1 MAPDSDPHPTASA
14 RPPGAGDRPIV
25 PDAAAVSGTA
35 DRTEAVGLRT
45 HPLTAVTTGLLFSLP
60 AAAALILSSLQN
72 GRLPDLP
79 WWLLLLIPVLLA
91 VGGFVVGTAV
101 GFVSWYVTT
110 YVIDGE
116 EVRVDSGLLF
126 KSSRRVPYERLQ
138 SVDIAEPLLARVV
151 GLCELRLETAGG
163 SDSRTSLKYLR
174 LADARALRRV
184 LLERADGSDAEPE
197 PDPGPLAEASAV
209 RSSDDD
215 DVAGDPPTAGER
227 RVISHVTPGRLLL
240 GTLVSLD
247 LAVSLVLGLGVLL
260 TLVVLDAPFA
270 AFGAAIPFATVL
282 LNIVSNRVAAQWD
295 STVSEDRRG
304 LRVERGLFTRTT
316 QTVPWER
323 VQGLAVEE
331 PLVWRRLGW
340 ARLQVDVAG
349 YGNEAGDGSGE
360 STSTLV
366 PVADRE
372 RVLQILEHVLHVRL
386 EEMDRTAPPPRS
398 WLFAPFVWR
407 ARWVGAD
414 EVGFAGVEGWFQ
426 RRSNVVPHHKTQSVE
441 VRQGPLQ
448 RRLGLAT
455 VEVHTPDGPVDA
467 DGRHLE
473 AETAR
478 TVALEQVERA
488 RRARSQPRR
497 APDRPR

>member
-1 MAPDSDPHPTASA
+1 MAPDSE
-14 RPPGAGDRPIV
+14 
-25 PDAAAVSGTA
+25 PDAAPLA
-35 DRTEAVGLRT
+35 DAVGLRT

-60 AAAALILSSLQN
+60 AAATLVLSSLQN

-79 WWLLLLIPVLLA
+79 WWLLLLVPVLLA

-126 KSSRRVPYERLQ
+126 RSSRRVPYERLQ
-138 SVDIAEPLLARVV
+138 SVDIAEPLLARLV

-184 LLERADGSDAEPE
+184 LLERADGPGVEAEPGSQLGE
-197 PDPGPLAEASAV
+197 TAS
-209 RSSDDD
+209 D
-215 DVAGDPPTAGER
+215 TAGSTVPARER
-227 RVISHVTPGRLLL
+227 RVISHVTPARLLL

-247 LAVSLVLGLGVLL
+247 LAASLVLGVAVLAV
-260 TLVVLDAPFA
+260 LVAVDAPFA

-282 LNIVSNRVAAQWD
+282 LNIVSHRVAAQWD
-295 STVSEDRRG
+295 STLTEDRRG
-304 LRVERGLFTRTT
+304 LRIERGLFTRTT

-323 VQGLAVEE
+323 IQGLAVEE
-331 PLVWRRLGW
+331 PVVWRRLGW
-340 ARLQVDVAG
+340 ARLKVDVAG
-349 YGNEAGDGSGE
+349 YGNDAGDGSGE

-372 RVLQILEHVLHVRL
+372 RIGQIVRHVLDVRP
-386 EEMDRTAPPPRS
+386 EEMERTGPPPRS
-398 WLFAPFVWR
+398 WPFAPFVWR
-407 ARWVGAD
+407 SRWVGAD
-414 EVGFAGVEGWFQ
+414 AVGFVGVEGWFQ

-455 VEVHTPDGPVDA
+455 LEVHTPDGPVDA
-467 DGRHLE
+467 DGRHLL

-478 TVALEQVERA
+478 AIALEQVERA
-488 RRARSQPRR
+488 RRARSR
-497 APDRPR
+497 AHPAPVETS

>member
-1 MAPDSDPHPTASA
+1 MAPDSEPESGGVGASST
-14 RPPGAGDRPIV
+14 P
-25 PDAAAVSGTA
+25 A
-35 DRTEAVGLRT
+35 DAVGLRT

-60 AAAALILSSLQN
+60 AAAALIFSSLQN

-91 VGGFVVGTAV
+91 AGGFVVGTAI
-101 GFVSWYVTT
+101 GFVSWFVTT

-138 SVDIAEPLLARVV
+138 SVDIAEPLLARLV

-184 LLERADGSDAEPE
+184 LLERADGPGTDPE
-197 PDPGPLAEASAV
+197 PGYPLDATAH
-209 RSSDDD
+209 D
-215 DVAGDPPTAGER
+215 AGDGTAPARGR

-247 LAVSLVLGLGVLL
+247 LAVSLVLGVGVLVA
-260 TLVVLDAPFA
+260 LVSVDAPFA
-270 AFGAAIPFATVL
+270 AFGTAIPFATVL
-282 LNIVSNRVAAQWD
+282 LKIVSNRVAAQWD
-295 STVSEDRRG
+295 STVTEDRRG
-304 LRVERGLFTRTT
+304 LRIERGLFTRTT

-340 ARLQVDVAG
+340 ARLQVDIAG

-372 RVLQILEHVLHVRL
+372 RVLQIVEHVLDVRL
-386 EEMDRTAPPPRS
+386 EQMERTAPPPRS
-398 WLFAPFVWR
+398 WPFAPFVWR

-414 EVGFAGVEGWFQ
+414 AVGFAGVEGWFQ

-467 DGRHLE
+467 DGRHLV

-478 TVALEQVERA
+478 TIALDQVERA
-488 RRARSQPRR
+488 RRARSRPHPSPVD
-497 APDRPR
+497 AP

>member
-1 MAPDSDPHPTASA
+1 MAPDSEPEQGPAAAGSAADDHPV
-14 RPPGAGDRPIV
+14 V
-25 PDAAAVSGTA
+25 PDTGSVAAAPAT
-35 DRTEAVGLRT
+35 TEAAGLRT
-45 HPLTAVTTGLLFSLP
+45 HPLTAVTTGLLFALP
-60 AAAALILSSLQN
+60 AAATLILSSLQN

-91 VGGFVVGTAV
+91 LGGFVVGTAI

-126 KSSRRVPYERLQ
+126 RSSRRVPYERLQ

-174 LADARALRRV
+174 LADARALRGV
-184 LLERADGSDAEPE
+184 LLERADG
-197 PDPGPLAEASAV
+197 PDVGQTPDTAPMDGGGPDGGPGPAH
-209 RSSDDD
+209 
-215 DVAGDPPTAGER
+215 ER
-227 RVISHVTPGRLLL
+227 RVVNHVTPVRLLL

-247 LAVSLVLGLGVLL
+247 LAVSLVLGIGV
-260 TLVVLDAPFA
+260 LVVLVTMDAPLA

-295 STVSEDRRG
+295 STVTEDRRG
-304 LRVERGLFTRTT
+304 LRIERGLFTRTT

-323 VQGLAVEE
+323 IQGLAVEE

-340 ARLQVDVAG
+340 ARLHVDIAG
-349 YGNEAGDGSGE
+349 YGNETSDGSGE

-372 RVLQILEHVLHVRL
+372 RVLQIVEHVLDVGL
-386 EEMDRTAPPPRS
+386 DDMDRTTPPPRS
-398 WLFAPFVWR
+398 WPFAPFVWR
-407 ARWVGAD
+407 SRWVGAD
-414 EVGFAGVEGWFQ
+414 AVGFAGVEGWFQ

-467 DGRHLE
+467 DGRHLV

-478 TVALEQVERA
+478 TIALEQVDRA
-488 RRARSQPRR
+488 RRARSRPHPSPLEPR
-497 APDRPR
+497 